1 LHAQVADV
9 RADALHKATSKLA
22 VRYATIVVED
32 LNVTGMIS
40 NKRLARA
47 VSDQGFGTARRMLG
61 YKTQRNGGTLIV
73 ADRWYPSSK
82 TCSNCGSVKAKLT
95 LRDRIFA
102 CDACGHTQDRDVNAA
117 RNLLSLA
124 ASGAERLNT
133 RGAGVRP
140 GPAGHLA
147 LKREPGTRPKRR
159 GKTGTA
165 APQGTAAA

>member
-1 LHAQVADV
+1 M
-9 RADALHKATSKLA
+9 
-22 VRYATIVVED
+22 VED

-40 NKRLARA
+40 NKKLARA

-61 YKTQRNGGTLIV
+61 YKTQRHGGTLVV

-82 TCSNCGSVKAKLT
+82 TCSSCGSVKAKLT
-95 LRDRIFA
+95 LKDRVFA
-102 CDACGHTQDRDVNAA
+102 CEACGHTEDRDVNAA

-124 ASGAERLNT
+124 ASGAERRNA

-140 GPAGHLA
+140 GPAGHPV
-147 LKREPGTRPKRR
+147 LKREPGTRPQRR